1 MINKCYL
8 CIKDFCMTG
17 QGYDELKNL
26 NSRLDELIHRYT
38 TLKEEYRSLKTL
50 NEKLE
55 KKLLEK
61 EAELKE
67 LENKYE
73 RLKITGALLGE
84 GEAGQE
90 AKRRINEL
98 VREIDKC
105 IALLDR

>member
-1 MINKCYL
+1 
-8 CIKDFCMTG
+8 MTG
-17 QGYDELKNL
+17 KVYDELKNL
-26 NSRLDELIHRYT
+26 NNKLDELIHRFIN
-38 TLKEEYRSLKTL
+38 LKEENRNLRTL
-50 NEKLE
+50 NDKLE
-55 KKLLEK
+55 KMLLER

-73 RLKITGALLGE
+73 TLKITGALLGE

-90 AKRRINEL
+90 AKRKINEL